1 MTNKWDEYATKRRGK
16 VSPGVQEFHNS
27 LSHQYQIAAQI
38 MQARK
43 LRELTQVEL
52 ASLSGVQQA
61 DISRIENGQMFPTTE
76 TLSRLLSALNA
87 KVSIELVS

>member
-1 MTNKWDEYATKRRGK
+1 MANKWDEYGAKRLNK
-16 VSPGVQEFHNS
+16 MSPGAQEFHNS
-27 LSHQYQIAAQI
+27 LSHQFQIATQI

-43 LRELTQVEL
+43 QRELTQMEL